1 MHRISITQVYVK
13 KCVSTGSDHH
23 PLNVP
28 EVPQND
34 PTRMFVPG
42 SSSFVIVWW
51 TLLLYLLCMVC
62 YTGTCQTL
70 HQEHYANVGRK
81 LSATMEKCSASSWQ
95 LGRKSRSTMII
106 ISRVIFADEVP
117 QVVSGKMHNNINT
130 AAKESQCINFQKQC

>member
-1 MHRISITQVYVK
+1 MLKMIKYV
-13 KCVSTGSDHH
+13 CVSTGSDDH
-23 PLNVP
+23 PLNVQ
-28 EVPQND
+28 EVPQPPKND

-70 HQEHYANVGRK
+70 HQEHYANVGRN
-81 LSATMEKCSASSWQ
+81 
-95 LGRKSRSTMII
+95 SRSTMIII
-106 ISRVIFADEVP
+106 ISRVIFAGEVP

-130 AAKESQCINFQKQC
+130 AAKESQCINFQKQCWAK